1 MKDNTVI
8 QMLRQMQID
17 TAKSK
22 WFLNNHVAHAWVI
35 VELLGKKIQE
45 LGGKPYVIRDHML
58 VDTSCDKPD
67 CFSPEK
73 DNPYP
78 LCLGRDYKKCRECQL
93 RADWEPDDDP
103 KPASNIL
110 LWEKETGFIKVRE
123 GTDKL
128 SKENLKEGYVDY
140 IMLSF
145 AEYDETN
152 LEDTED
158 ERVLLKELYPD
169 MFHGVGDVIRYLIQA
184 EYIPDAKYTVLY
196 AK

>member
-1 MKDNTVI
+1 MKDNAVI
-8 QMLRQMQID
+8 QMLRQIQID
-17 TAKSK
+17 TAKCQG
-22 WFLNNHVAHAWVI
+22 FFEGHVTKGWVI
-35 VELLGKKIQE
+35 RDLLGKKIQK
-45 LGGKPYVIRDHML
+45 LGGKPYVILDQML

-67 CFSPEK
+67 CFLAEK
-73 DNPYP
+73 DNSYP
-78 LCLGRDYKKCRECQL
+78 LCIGRDFKKCRECQL

-103 KPASNIL
+103 KPAGNIL

-123 GTDKL
+123 GTDNL

-152 LEDTED
+152 LEDTGD
-158 ERVLLKELYPD
+158 EQVLLEEMYPD
-169 MFHGVGDVIRYLIQA
+169 MFRGVGDVIRYLIQA
-184 EYIPDAKYTVLY
+184 NYIPDAKYMVLY